1 MMPIVLIID
10 IARPIEEVF
19 SYITDPLQF
28 PEWQL
33 DVVSARRDDAG
44 SRGVGSRFVTTRRV
58 GRMQRTTT
66 QEIIDV
72 DEPRTWAARTIGGP
86 VSLLAKV
93 TVEPRGDTTRS
104 RVTLSFDF
112 AGRGLGKF
120 LAPLIRRMAAR
131 EAPKSLQNLKRR
143 LESGEHRTDRQGS
156 GT

>member
-1 MMPIVLIID
+1 MRPIVLIMD
-10 IARPIEEVF
+10 IERPTEEVF
-19 SYITDPLQF
+19 AYITDPSRF

-33 DVVSARRDDAG
+33 DVVSARLSDGG
-44 SRGVGSRFVTTRRV
+44 SRGVGSRFITTRRI
-58 GRMQRTTT
+58 GFIQRTTT
-66 QEIIDV
+66 QETVDV

-93 TVEPRGDTTRS
+93 AVEPRGDTTRS

-112 AGRGLGKF
+112 AGRGIGRL

-143 LESGEHRTDRQGS
+143 LESGENRTDA
-156 GT
+156 